1 MIPAAAGHPPRAQ
14 ITQLG
19 AHHGC
24 QDQTAAAD
32 QIGGYRAHGGVAVR
46 NRCSGR
52 FICGHGCPPGGCG
65 RQAETAASGMDYL
78 AAPAI
83 YAATM

>member
-14 ITQLG
+14 IIQLG

-32 QIGGYRAHGGVAVR
+32 QIGGSV
-46 NRCSGR
+46 
-52 FICGHGCPPGGCG
+52 CGYQPGF
-65 RQAETAASGMDYL
+65 A
-78 AAPAI
+78 
-83 YAATM
+83 